1 MIDELRALGIF
12 AKTVE
17 YGSFRAAAKALKLS
31 PSVVSYHISELEHR
45 LGATL
50 LYRSTRQ
57 LSLTKEGENL
67 YAAAKTMI
75 EAAEKGLMNITHR
88 SKEPSGSIK
97 ITMPAVLTRSLLIKE
112 IARFADAFPKVSI
125 EAIFSD
131 IPQNL
136 IREGIDLAI
145 RIGELKDSSLKAK
158 KLFDMKRTL
167 VVAPSYLAN
176 RKPPETPQ
184 ELMDWDWI
192 GLRMRPNH
200 KVLIDKKGKIF
211 QIHFQPKIT
220 VDSVD
225 AVCQFAIAGLGLATP
240 PSFLVEQNISM
251 GELVGL
257 LPDWNIDSL
266 PIYAVWPSN
275 ASKESLTFRLMEFLE
290 SRISANII

>member
-1 MIDELRALGIF
+1 MIDELRALAIF
-12 AKTVE
+12 AKTIE
-17 YGSFRAAAKALKLS
+17 YGSFRAAAKYLKLS

-67 YAAAKTMI
+67 YEAAKTMI
-75 EAAEKGLMNITHR
+75 LAAEKGLMSITHR

-97 ITMPAVLTRSLLIKE
+97 ITMPAFLTRSQLLKE
-112 IARFADAFPKVSI
+112 VARFADVFPKVSLD
-125 EAIFSD
+125 AIFSD

-136 IREGIDLAI
+136 IKEGIDLAI

-176 RKPPETPQ
+176 RQPPQVPDD
-184 ELMDWDWI
+184 LMNWDWI

-200 KVLIDKKGKIF
+200 KVLTNKKGQGF
-211 QIHFQPKIT
+211 QINFQPKIT
-220 VDSVD
+220 VDSLD

-240 PSFLVEQNISM
+240 PAIPPFFM
-251 GELVGL
+251 GLQ
-257 LPDWNIDSL
+257 
-266 PIYAVWPSN
+266 
-275 ASKESLTFRLMEFLE
+275 
-290 SRISANII
+290 SR